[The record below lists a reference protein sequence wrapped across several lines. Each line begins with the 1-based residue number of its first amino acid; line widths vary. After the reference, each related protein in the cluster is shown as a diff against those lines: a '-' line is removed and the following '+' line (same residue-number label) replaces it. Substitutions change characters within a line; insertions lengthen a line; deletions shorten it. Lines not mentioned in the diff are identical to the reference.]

1 MKLSFTKMHGLGN
14 DFVLLNAL
22 EEAIELNKEQICFIA
37 DRRFGIG
44 CDQLLMIEKSQ
55 TPGVDIRY
63 RIFNADGNE
72 VEQCGNGVRCVG
84 EYLRTR
90 GLTEKDEIVVETV
103 NGIVT
108 IYFEN
113 DEQIRVDMGVPVFE
127 PKQIPMTVKEQ
138 RLFYSL
144 SIDATELEFMAV
156 SMSNPHAIILVDDVE
171 TAPVSTWGPLIQQH
185 SNFPE
190 SVNVGF
196 MQILDPEH
204 VYLRVYERGV
214 GETLA
219 CGTGACGAVA
229 AGINAGRLEHDVD
242 VELRGG
248 NLQISWAGE
257 GQAVWM
263 SGPATT
269 VYEGQIEI

>member
-1 MKLSFTKMHGLGN
+1 MNLSFTKMHGLGN
-14 DFVLLNAL
+14 DFVVLNAL
-22 EEAIELNKEQICFIA
+22 QTPVELSPDQISAIA

-44 CDQLLMIEKSQ
+44 CDQVLVIEASQ

-84 EYLRTR
+84 EYLRRRSLVEGETI
-90 GLTEKDEIVVETV
+90 KVETV
-103 NGIVT
+103 NGMVT
-108 IYFEN
+108 LYLEN
-113 DEQIRVDMGVPVFE
+113 NHQIRVDMGIPVFE
-127 PKQIPMTVKEQ
+127 PRAIPLAATQMQIQYALVLDSTRVEV
-138 RLFYSL
+138 
-144 SIDATELEFMAV
+144 MAV
-156 SMSNPHAIILVDDVE
+156 ATGNPHAVILVEDVRQ
-171 TAPVSTWGPLIQQH
+171 APVSSLGPKIQQH
-185 SNFPE
+185 GLFPE
-190 SVNVGF
+190 GVNVGF
-196 MQILDPEH
+196 MEIVDPAH
-204 VYLRVYERGV
+204 IRLRVYERGV

-229 AGINAGRLEHDVD
+229 AGINAGKLANEVD
-242 VELRGG
+242 VELKGG

-257 GQAVWM
+257 GHAVWM